1 MTHRSKK
8 MLKRPD
14 WSIRRGLFKSM
25 GYTDYDLARPLIGI
39 ANSWNTIVP
48 GHFNLRQVAES
59 VRQGINQAGGTP
71 MEFGVVAACDGLT
84 EGWGARLMLPSRNL
98 IADSVEMMITAHH
111 LDAVVLLGSCDKI
124 VPGMLMAAARLDL
137 PAVLLVGGPSEG
149 GCRFDGRA
157 SDNSSISE
165 ALGMLEEGTIDRA
178 AYEVLE
184 DSSMPSCG
192 SCSYL
197 GTANSMSC
205 VSEALGMSVT
215 GSAVIPALHAERL
228 RAAQETGQ
236 RIVKMVEDGKNARQ
250 IITQKSIE
258 NAIRVTAAI
267 GGSTNV
273 ALHLSAIAYEAGIEL
288 ELELF
293 DTLSR
298 QTPTIA
304 RMNPSGALNVPDFH
318 AAGGVPAVMK
328 ELLPLLHGDAPT
340 VMGKS
345 IAETVAAARPRNPEI
360 IRTLDDPWE
369 VSGGLAVLKGNL
381 APDGSVTKPAA
392 IDPDMRTF
400 SGKAQC
406 FDSEADTIHA
416 IGNNEI
422 KPGTVIVV
430 RYEGPKGGPGMP
442 EMYLA
447 MKLLY
452 GKELGRKTA
461 LITDGRFSGSN
472 NGCFVGHISPE
483 AADRGP
489 IAAVQDGDLITI
501 DIPRG
506 VLQLHVTDDE
516 MRSRLDKWQPPQP
529 NKAPLTGYLSIY
541 ARLAESAD
549 KGAIIRH

>member
-1 MTHRSKK
+1 MTHRSQK
-8 MLKRPD
+8 MLKRPE
-14 WSIRRGLFKSM
+14 WSIRRGLLKSM

-48 GHFNLRQVAES
+48 GHINLRQVAES

-84 EGWGARLMLPSRNL
+84 SGWGARLILPSRNL

-137 PAVLLVGGPSEG
+137 PAILLVGGPSEG

-165 ALGMLEEGTIDRA
+165 ALAMLEAGTIDQNT
-178 AYEVLE
+178 YEALE

-205 VSEALGMSVT
+205 VAEALGMSVT
-215 GSAVIPALHAERL
+215 GSAVIPATHAERL

-236 RIVKMVEDGKNARQ
+236 RIVQMVESGTNARQ
-250 IITQKSIE
+250 IITRKSIE

-273 ALHLSAIAYEAGIEL
+273 ALHLPAIAYEAGIEL

-304 RMNPSGALNVPDFH
+304 RMNPSAALNVPDFH

-340 VMGKS
+340 VMGKPV
-345 IAETVAAARPRNPEI
+345 AETVATARPRNPKI

-369 VSGGLAVLKGNL
+369 ASGGLAVLKGNL
-381 APDGSVTKPAA
+381 APDGSVSKPAA

-406 FDSEADTIHA
+406 FDSETDTILA

-430 RYEGPKGGPGMP
+430 RYEGPRGGPGMP

-452 GKELGRKTA
+452 GKGLALKTA

-516 MRSRLDKWQPPQP
+516 MKSRLVKWQLPKP
-529 NKAPLTGYLSIY
+529 KAPSTGYLSIY

-549 KGAIIRH
+549 KGAIIKH